1 MPKSFVSREQ
11 YKEENIGA
19 WVSGK
24 LFKERKTFA
33 DLGAVLGIT
42 RQAACYKAHN
52 NSFSYL
58 DMVRI
63 FDFFK
68 SPDEEVLQVMR
79 L

>member
-1 MPKSFVSREQ
+1 MPKVYLTREQ
-11 YKEENIGA
+11 YKQENIGA
-19 WVSGK
+19 WVVGK
-24 LFKERKTFA
+24 LFAERKTFA
-33 DLGAVLGIT
+33 DLGEALGLT

-68 SPDEEVLQVMR
+68 TPDEEILDVMR

>member
-1 MPKSFVSREQ
+1 MPKVYLTKEQ
-11 YKEENIGA
+11 RKQENIGA
-19 WVSGK
+19 WVVGE

-33 DLGAVLGIT
+33 DLGEVLGIT

-63 FDFFK
+63 FDMFQT
-68 SPDEEVLQVMR
+68 PDEEIVSVMR